1 MEPPNILGL
10 SFNTRNLGLAVV
22 KLNQLVDYSSK
33 LHKAKWDSQK
43 REMILTS
50 LVTCID
56 AYTIQKIA
64 LSIPYPIHQTAEFRE
79 LNTAILAL
87 AQMHNIEVVT
97 YIPKDFLLFIP
108 NAQKKTQLEVIKK
121 LIMLYPELMPAYE
134 KEVRNRSKYYYKMFE
149 AIAAATLCA
158 RKIGMWRG

>member
-50 LVTCID
+50 LATCID

-64 LSIPYPIHQTAEFRE
+64 LSIPYAIHQTEEFRE
-79 LNTAILAL
+79 LKTAIIAL
-87 AQMHNIEVVT
+87 AKMRNIEVVT
-97 YIPKDFLLFIP
+97 YIPKDFFLFIP
-108 NAQKKTQLEVIKK
+108 RSEKQTQLEVIKK
-121 LIMLYPELMPAYE
+121 LVILYPELQFVYE
-134 KEVRNRSKYYYKMFE
+134 KEMKNKCKYYYKMFE

-158 RKIGMWRG
+158 RKIGAWRS